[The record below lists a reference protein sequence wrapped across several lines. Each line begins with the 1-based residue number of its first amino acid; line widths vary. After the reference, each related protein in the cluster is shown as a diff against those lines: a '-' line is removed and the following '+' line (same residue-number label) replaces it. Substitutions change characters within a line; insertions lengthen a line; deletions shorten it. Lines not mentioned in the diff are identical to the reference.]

1 MPVEPDAFRAAL
13 GRVPS
18 GVTVVTLDD
27 GDGSVHGITVSSFV
41 SLSLNP
47 PLVGVAIGR
56 KARAHGMIGA
66 PRFAVSVLAADQANV
81 SDHFA
86 ARPVALPADPFE
98 DLADHAVVRGAAA
111 QLVCEVVDRVDTGD
125 HTLLV
130 GRVEASRVAA
140 DASLA
145 YQAGRYG
152 RVVVDGPVD

>member
-13 GRVPS
+13 GRFPS
-18 GVTVVTLDD
+18 GVTVVTFDE

-56 KARAHGMIGA
+56 RARAHDLIGA
-66 PRFAVSVLAADQANV
+66 PSFAVSVLAAHQAIV

-98 DLADHAVVRGAAA
+98 DLAGHKVVRGAAA
-111 QLVCEVVDRVDTGD
+111 QIVCEVVDRVDTGD
-125 HTLLV
+125 HTMLV

-152 RVVVDGPVD
+152 HVVVDEPVG

>member
-13 GRVPS
+13 GRFPS

-27 GDGSVHGITVSSFV
+27 GDGGVHGITVSSFV

-56 KARAHGMIGA
+56 RARAHGLIGA
-66 PRFAVSVLAADQANV
+66 PRFAVSVLAADQAHV

-98 DLADHAVVRGAAA
+98 DLDGHQVVRGAAA
-111 QLVCEVVDRVDTGD
+111 QLVCAVVDRVDTGD

-130 GRVEASRVAA
+130 GRVEASRVAEG
-140 DASLA
+140 ASLA
-145 YQAGRYG
+145 YQSGRYG
-152 RVVVDGPVD
+152 RVVADGS

>member
-1 MPVEPDAFRAAL
+1 MPVDPDAFRAAL
-13 GRVPS
+13 GRFPS

-27 GDGSVHGITVSSFV
+27 GDGGVHGITVSSFV

-66 PRFAVSVLAADQANV
+66 PRFAVSVLAADQAAL

-86 ARPVALPADPFE
+86 ARPVALTADPFE
-98 DLADHAVVRGAAA
+98 DLAGHHVVRGAAA
-111 QLVCEVVDRVDTGD
+111 HLVCEVVERFDTGD

-130 GRVEASRVAA
+130 GRVEASRVAEG
-140 DASLA
+140 ASLA
-145 YQAGRYG
+145 YQGGRYG
-152 RVVVDGPVD
+152 RVSAD